1 MNDVT
6 RSVDRHRE
14 TARQHPARRRICNST
29 GICPLPITG
38 TRAQRPSNRKS
49 RPTRRDVCSTL
60 HTLNCFNQ
68 NAKDAPI
75 HIGASF
81 QRGFAFGIT
90 RAEHLVGMHSESPGS
105 NTLSACFRVCR
116 VRTQCQ
122 QAFGIARAKR
132 HAGMLSRVPERNAM
146 PACIRICR
154 SRTERPQAR
163 QDRLRREATRWPAGW
178 ERRTRERHFH
188 GQDRRAPWHRCR
200 TASCATP
207 ASRRCPLPPAAPR

>member
-1 MNDVT
+1 MQQ
-6 RSVDRHRE
+6 HRDLPAAYHRNAS
-14 TARQHPARRRICNST
+14 TATLKPQIVSDKARRVQHPTYSQLFQPERKRRPDSHR
-29 GICPLPITG
+29 
-38 TRAQRPSNRKS
+38 
-49 RPTRRDVCSTL
+49 
-60 HTLNCFNQ
+60 
-68 NAKDAPI
+68 
-75 HIGASF
+75 
-81 QRGFAFGIT
+81 
-90 RAEHLVGMHSESPGS
+90 
-105 NTLSACFRVCR
+105 NTLSACIRNRR
-116 VRTQCQ
+116 VRTPCQ

-188 GQDRRAPWHRCR
+188 GQGRRAPWHRCR